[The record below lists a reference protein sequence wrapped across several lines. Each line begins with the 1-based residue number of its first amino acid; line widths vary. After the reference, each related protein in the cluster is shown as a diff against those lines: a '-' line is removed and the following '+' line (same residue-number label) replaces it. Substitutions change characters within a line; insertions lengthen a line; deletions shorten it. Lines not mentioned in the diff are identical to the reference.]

1 MGNSLAQRASVEEDH
16 RVDHADQCPSCAV
29 NRVDRLNAM
38 AIDLTMAKAKLGA
51 CIRTGIGDDALK
63 EYGDKGLVGK
73 VCTGEK
79 APDYLARI
87 YLDKAARRRFAL
99 ALLNDDTDV
108 IVTTVVTV
116 PTKVR

>member
-1 MGNSLAQRASVEEDH
+1 MPRSVQRSLPPME
-16 RVDHADQCPSCAV
+16 
-29 NRVDRLNAM
+29 VDRVHRDREPQTRVVNDVHRLDEIPLEM
-38 AIDLTMAKAKLGA
+38 ARAGVGA
-51 CIRTGIGDDALK
+51 CVREAIGVEPLK
-63 EYGDKGLVGK
+63 RFGHKGLVHS

-87 YLDKAARRRFAL
+87 YQDRAARRRFAL
-99 ALLNDDTDV
+99 ALLNDDSEV